1 MRKIALGAAALV
13 VLSAVSAAAQSPSRN
28 GQRGRS
34 HNYIYFEPTNAACT
48 AGTMSAEVKK
58 VKIDSHY
65 YTTGMISPDSAKAIA
80 LCYVPGQLSSG
91 EMESNGNRTVYVVTV
106 LPTDKKTYSKVIID
120 ANTGAV
126 LSTKQ
131 FGGARGLA
139 GFLRESQKRR
149 QNKTG

>member
-1 MRKIALGAAALV
+1 MRRIALGALAFVIVSAA
-13 VLSAVSAAAQSPSRN
+13 SAAAQTSGR
-28 GQRGRS
+28 RGKS
-34 HNYIYFEPTNAACT
+34 HNYIYFEPTNASCT
-48 AGTMSAEVKK
+48 AGTMSDEVRK
-58 VKIDSHY
+58 VKIDAPF

-91 EMESNGNRTVYVVTV
+91 EMESNGNRNVYVVTV

-120 ANTGAV
+120 ANTGQV

-139 GFLRESQKRR
+139 GFLRESQKR
-149 QNKTG
+149 KHSKVG